1 MKVLITLLGRIGDM
15 ILLTPSF
22 KLIKDK
28 YPEAQIDIIA
38 SRHNYIIP
46 KLNPHINYV
55 YIYDKK
61 FVNVIK
67 LIYRLRREFYDFY
80 IDPKDHFSRESYIFS
95 RIVKARKKIGYNR
108 PGYNNF
114 DISVDNSQQNKNLF
128 HSIRI
133 LKSLKHL
140 GIEVPELLPKPIL
153 FEEPNSKEYV
163 EKNFPKFNDNR
174 QIALLNISASKDYR
188 MWKIEN
194 WEKFIDEFSKNNI
207 YFILSC
213 EPRHKPL
220 AERLI
225 GKNSFL
231 FPSRNFNDIVSLVRK
246 VDLVVTPDT
255 SIVHVASAWNKPT
268 FALYVGHEYLYWWFR
283 PVSDYNRSV
292 LAPDG
297 KDVPDIDYDT
307 VKNEFYM
314 FINNLHID

>member
-1 MKVLITLLGRIGDM
+1 MKILITLLGRIGDM

-22 KLIKDK
+22 RLIKDK

-46 KLNPHINYV
+46 KLNPDINYV
-55 YIYDKK
+55 YVYDKK
-61 FVNVIK
+61 PINVIK
-67 LIYRLRREFYDFY
+67 LISKLRHQYYDFY

-95 RIVKARKKIGYNR
+95 RIVKAQTKIGFNR

-114 DISVDNSQQNKNLF
+114 DIQIDNSNQNRNLF

-133 LKSLKHL
+133 LKALKPL
-140 GIEVPELLPKPIL
+140 GIPIPELLPKPSL
-153 FEEPNSKEYV
+153 FEDPNSLEYV
-163 EKNFPKFNDNR
+163 EINFPKLSQNKH
-174 QIALLNISASKDYR
+174 IALLNISASKDYR
-188 MWKIEN
+188 MWIIEN
-194 WEKFIDEFSKNNI
+194 WEKFIAEFSKNNI

-213 EPRHKPL
+213 EPRHRNL
-220 AERLI
+220 AEKLI
-225 GKNSFL
+225 GKHSFL

-246 VDLVVTPDT
+246 VDFVITPDT

-292 LAPDG
+292 LAPNG
-297 KDVPDIDYDT
+297 KDVPDIEYDT
-307 VKNEFYM
+307 LRDEFIK
-314 FINNLHID
+314 FLNNLQI